1 MKDKIAIG
9 LVNLAAA
16 EASTLIFGKL
26 KIEVQFNERTIA
38 FKTMSEGLTRS
49 ASAIAYLPF
58 RVKLKEFE

>member
-16 EASTLIFGKL
+16 EASTLIFDKL

-38 FKTMSEGLTRS
+38 FKTMSEGLTPS